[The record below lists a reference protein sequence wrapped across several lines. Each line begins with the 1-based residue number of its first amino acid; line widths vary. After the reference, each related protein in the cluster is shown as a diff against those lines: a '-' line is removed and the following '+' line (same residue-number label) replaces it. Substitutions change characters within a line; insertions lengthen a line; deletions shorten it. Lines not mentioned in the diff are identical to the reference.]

1 MKHITLFI
9 LLAISSLLVNAQGW
23 MWAKHFNGTG
33 SNQPVSIS
41 QDNVGNYYV
50 YGNFKNQ
57 VTQDAITLNS
67 YSGSQDI
74 FLAKYNP
81 LGEVQWL
88 KQIGGTGIEIA
99 YSLSFNSDYSSFYI
113 TGNFNNTF
121 NIEGTYLNTIG
132 GLDVFMAKFSADGTL
147 DWAKNV
153 AYGTTNQITSSICID
168 NDGNIVMVGMFLNNV
183 SFYGDVYTLTSPIPS
198 VRQNFIAKFNSS
210 GIPLWSKMIDGD
222 NAASYIRSVSTKNN

>member
-81 LGEVQWL
+81 LGEVQWI
-88 KQIGGTGIEIA
+88 KQIGGTGTETA
-99 YSLSFNSDYSSFYI
+99 YSLCFNSDYSSFYI
-113 TGNFNNTF
+113 TGNFSIFQSSAHALRENNLIFCFYSRVYSFFKFYF
-121 NIEGTYLNTIG
+121 NINW
-132 GLDVFMAKFSADGTL
+132 F
-147 DWAKNV
+147 
-153 AYGTTNQITSSICID
+153 
-168 NDGNIVMVGMFLNNV
+168 
-183 SFYGDVYTLTSPIPS
+183 
-198 VRQNFIAKFNSS
+198 
-210 GIPLWSKMIDGD
+210 
-222 NAASYIRSVSTKNN
+222 

>member
-67 YSGSQDI
+67 YSGSVKM
-74 FLAKYNP
+74 FCP
-81 LGEVQWL
+81 HPSLG
-88 KQIGGTGIEIA
+88 I
-99 YSLSFNSDYSSFYI
+99 N
-113 TGNFNNTF
+113 
-121 NIEGTYLNTIG
+121 
-132 GLDVFMAKFSADGTL
+132 
-147 DWAKNV
+147 
-153 AYGTTNQITSSICID
+153 
-168 NDGNIVMVGMFLNNV
+168 
-183 SFYGDVYTLTSPIPS
+183 
-198 VRQNFIAKFNSS
+198 
-210 GIPLWSKMIDGD
+210 
-222 NAASYIRSVSTKNN
+222 